1 MQNIK
6 PVQAQLEI
14 IIYEN
19 GLDSAI
25 ATLANA
31 VKGVIMDQAFAYTE
45 ERSEGFGDVYEETE
59 EYKNLSLALS
69 VLDAVMQA
77 FDIDESKATRD
88 TRVQLM
94 ADLIGDL
101 KRITVTG

>member
-19 GLDSAI
+19 GLNTAI

-31 VKGVIMDQAFAYTE
+31 VKGVIMDEAFAYTE
-45 ERSEGFGDVYEETE
+45 ERSAKE
-59 EYKNLSLALS
+59 
-69 VLDAVMQA
+69 
-77 FDIDESKATRD
+77 
-88 TRVQLM
+88 
-94 ADLIGDL
+94 
-101 KRITVTG
+101 RIRNW